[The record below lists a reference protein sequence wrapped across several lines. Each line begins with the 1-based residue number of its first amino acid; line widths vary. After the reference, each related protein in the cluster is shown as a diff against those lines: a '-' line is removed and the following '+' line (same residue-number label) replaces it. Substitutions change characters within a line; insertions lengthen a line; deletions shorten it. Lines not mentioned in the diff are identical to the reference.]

1 MQQHQDSCLVLRDTS
16 GFSSRLGRAIGTRL
30 KVRRETQGPFPVATV
45 ILGFLSIFKRNQAS
59 SAFEALNSTILS
71 SSQRD
76 ERPPVE
82 KRRGTSTFSRVA
94 TGDSDILSCCQT
106 KDQPAFKSL
115 QGNPALFQV
124 RASRC
129 PFHLRQQTRVP
140 LTYLLLIEASS

>member
-1 MQQHQDSCLVLRDTS
+1 M
-16 GFSSRLGRAIGTRL
+16 
-30 KVRRETQGPFPVATV
+30 RRETQGPFPVATV

-59 SAFEALNSTILS
+59 SAFEALNSMILL

-82 KRRGTSTFSRVA
+82 KRWGTSAFSRVT
-94 TGDSDILSCCQT
+94 TGDSDIRSCCQT

-115 QGNPALFQV
+115 QGNPALFRV

-129 PFHLRQQTRVP
+129 PFHLRQQTGASHIPIADRTLLVRCEWKIGIP
-140 LTYLLLIEASS
+140 LNVKQGIGPYLEII